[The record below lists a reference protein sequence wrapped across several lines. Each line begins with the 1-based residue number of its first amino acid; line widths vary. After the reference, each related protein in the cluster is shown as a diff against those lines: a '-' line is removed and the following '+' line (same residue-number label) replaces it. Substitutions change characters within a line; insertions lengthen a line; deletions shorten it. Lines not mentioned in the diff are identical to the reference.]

1 MFTGSRYAL
10 VCLLSTSSHC
20 SIVEDKL
27 VQVQELV
34 VDVEVL
40 DAALVVPVVDLE
52 LRLEVGEAPNLHRT
66 I

>member
-10 VCLLSTSSHC
+10 VRLLSTSSDRP
-20 SIVEDKL
+20 IVEDKL
-27 VQVQELV
+27 VEVQELV
-34 VDVEVL
+34 VDEEVL

>member
-10 VCLLSTSSHC
+10 VRLLSTSSHRP
-20 SIVEDKL
+20 IVEDKL
-27 VQVQELV
+27 VEVQELV

-40 DAALVVPVVDLE
+40 DAALVVPVVDLK
-52 LRLEVGEAPNLHRT
+52 LRLEVGEAPDLHRT

>member
-1 MFTGSRYAL
+1 MVR
-10 VCLLSTSSHC
+10 LLSTSSDRP
-20 SIVEDKL
+20 IVEDKL
-27 VQVQELV
+27 VEVQELV

-52 LRLEVGEAPNLHRT
+52 LRLEVGEAPDLHRT

>member
-10 VCLLSTSSHC
+10 VRLLSTSSDRP
-20 SIVEDKL
+20 IVEDKL
-27 VQVQELV
+27 VEVQELV
-34 VDVEVL
+34 IDVEVL

-52 LRLEVGEAPNLHRT
+52 LRLEVGEAPDLHRT